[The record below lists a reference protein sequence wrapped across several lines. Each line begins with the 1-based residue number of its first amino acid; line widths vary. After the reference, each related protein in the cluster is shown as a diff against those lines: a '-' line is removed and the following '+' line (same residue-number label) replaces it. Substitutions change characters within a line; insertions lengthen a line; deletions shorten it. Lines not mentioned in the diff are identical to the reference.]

1 MESRLEF
8 RFGIDLA
15 EAALAQRQFLMLVD
29 DH

>member
-8 RFGIDLA
+8 RFGIDLV

>member
-8 RFGIDLA
+8 RFSIDLV